1 MIQDNI
7 VRIFSQIEAVC
18 HETGRVS
25 SEITVVG
32 VTKFVD
38 VPQIQEAIEAGLK
51 HIGESKVQEARKKFP
66 GLGNSDIKVTRH
78 MIGHLQTNKV
88 KSALEVFDCI
98 QSVDSL
104 KLAVAIEEQA
114 AKRNRSI
121 DILIQVNTTG
131 EQQKFGIAP
140 SGVFAFI
147 EQVIGLKHVR
157 LQGLMTVAPLVEDKE
172 VVRKCFRDLRL
183 LRDGIVNKFS
193 GDDRVV
199 MTYLSMGMTGD
210 YAIALEEGANMVRIG
225 RAIFQN

>member
-1 MIQDNI
+1 M
-7 VRIFSQIEAVC
+7 RIFSQIEAVC

-88 KSALEVFDCI
+88 KAALEVFDCI

-104 KLAVAIEEQA
+104 KLAAAIEEQA
-114 AKRNRSI
+114 AKLNRSI
-121 DILIQVNTTG
+121 DILIQVNTAG
-131 EQQKFGIAP
+131 EEQKFGIDP
-140 SGVFAFI
+140 SEVFTI
-147 EQVIGLKHVR
+147 IKQVIAFKHVC
-157 LQGLMTVAPLVEDKE
+157 LQGLMTVAPLTDDKE

-183 LRDGIVNKFS
+183 LSEEIVNKFS
-193 GDDRVV
+193 GDDRVA
-199 MTYLSMGMTGD
+199 MTHLSMGMTQD
-210 YAIALEEGANMVRIG
+210 YEIALEEGANMVRIG
-225 RAIFQN
+225 RAIFQS